1 MRILLAAFL
10 LIAPP
15 AHAYKVISVVDGDS
29 MTLQVGRSRLKL
41 RVAGIDAPEIRQA
54 FGRQAGQS
62 LRQLCAG
69 QDAQYDAIAIDRF
82 GRTVATVRC
91 NGIDAGRAQV
101 ERGMAW
107 ASARSARNDSA
118 LKALETMARN
128 SRRGLWSA
136 PHPVAPWHFRR
147 RTSQDATCR
156 VGPRGG
162 RYRWLNGRKVYGC
175 D

>member
-15 AHAYKVISVVDGDS
+15 AAHAYKVVSVADGDS

-41 RVAGIDAPEIRQA
+41 RLAGIDAPETRQA
-54 FGRQAGQS
+54 FGRQAAQS
-62 LRQLCAG
+62 LRQLCSG

-91 NGIDAGRAQV
+91 NGIDAGRTQV

-107 ASARSARNDSA
+107 ASARSGSE
-118 LKALETMARN
+118 LKALETIARS
-128 SRRGLWSA
+128 SRSGLWSA
-136 PHPVAPWHFRR
+136 LHPVPPWDFRHRTAP
-147 RTSQDATCR
+147 DATCHI
-156 VGPRGG
+156 GPRGG
-162 RYRWLNGRKVYGC
+162 RYQWINGRKAYGC
-175 D
+175 